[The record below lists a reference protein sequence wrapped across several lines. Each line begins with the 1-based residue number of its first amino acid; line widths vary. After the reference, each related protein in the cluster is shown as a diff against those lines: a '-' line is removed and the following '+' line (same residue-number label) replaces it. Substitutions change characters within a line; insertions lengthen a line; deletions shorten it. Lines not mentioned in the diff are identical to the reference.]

1 MSHATPENELSRL
14 EQALGALVP
23 TPPRIDRDR
32 LFFQAGARQAGR
44 GRFRVPAATGAM
56 TLALGMALGAI
67 LTGSARPG
75 VDETHA
81 IMASKSAPPAETVH
95 DTQVTAAD
103 PLAEA
108 RDRAEERA
116 LLARL
121 RAACPGWDEP
131 PGPARSDLQTYEPP
145 TLQNLG
151 RRFGTLN

>member
-1 MSHATPENELSRL
+1 MSHATPENELNRL
-14 EQALGALVP
+14 EQALGSLVP

-32 LFFQAGARQAGR
+32 LFFQAGVRQAGR
-44 GRFRVPAATGAM
+44 GRFAVTAVTGAM
-56 TLALGMALGAI
+56 TLAFGLVLGAF
-67 LTGSARPG
+67 LTGFARPG
-75 VDETHA
+75 VGETQA
-81 IMASKSAPPAETVH
+81 IMASNPIPQIETVSAPETAV
-95 DTQVTAAD
+95 AD
-103 PLAEA
+103 PLAEE

-131 PGPARSDLQTYEPP
+131 PGPARSDMQTYEPP

>member
-1 MSHATPENELSRL
+1 MSNATPESEMSRF

-32 LFFQAGARQAGR
+32 LFFQAGLRQAGR
-44 GRFRVPAATGAM
+44 GRFAVPAATGAM
-56 TLALGMALGAI
+56 TLALGLVLGAFV
-67 LTGSARPG
+67 TGFARPG
-75 VDETHA
+75 VGETQA
-81 IMASKSAPPAETVH
+81 IMASKSTPPVETVH
-95 DTQVTAAD
+95 DTEVTVAD
-103 PLAEA
+103 PLAEE

-131 PGPARSDLQTYEPP
+131 PGPARSDNQTCEPP